1 MGQSRMEN
9 AAYSGLGF
17 AELVAEAEGAAAI
30 GGPHAAAAL
39 YQAWISGRS
48 VGEPQ
53 LHLAWFNLASVL
65 NGSGDVQGAI
75 VGYRIALAQRPE
87 FHQAAINLGLLLEQA
102 GDAGSALDVWRK
114 AMQGDDARTALIN
127 HEGRLLEQSGLLAEA
142 ERALFRSLLTTPL
155 QPDVIQHWVHLR
167 QRMCLWPAL
176 GEVPGLTAGQVGDYC
191 GPLAALALFDRVA
204 TQTRV
209 AAAWIERKT
218 APAASRLSPDEGYRH
233 DRLRIGYLSS
243 DFCRHAMS
251 FLVAELFE
259 RHDRSRFEIYG
270 YCATQEDGSD
280 IRQRVLAA
288 FDHVRPI
295 RHLSDEAAAKLI
307 RSDEIDVLVDLNG
320 LTRGARLQVLRWRP
334 APVQA
339 TYLGFVGP
347 VPLPE
352 LDYLFCDDFV
362 VPDAVAAEY
371 RPAPLAI
378 APMYQANDS
387 RREAGPVPTRLQAG
401 LPDTGFVFCCFSNHY
416 KITET
421 MFADWLAILRRVDGS
436 VLWLVADNEWSCAN
450 LRCAAERHGV
460 DPERIVF
467 GRRVPPAEYMA
478 RLGVADLF
486 LDTCPYNAGTVASDA
501 TRMGLPLLTLAGE
514 AFASRMAARLLLA
527 LDAGEGIAESREA
540 YVEAAVRLA
549 TDADA
554 YSAYKQKFSF
564 ETWARTV
571 GDIGALTRQ
580 LEATLARIARK
591 DDRPATKADRHA
603 GRRPL
608 DGNAAACGGKAG
620 GLCDAA
626 E

>member
-1 MGQSRMEN
+1 MEQSRLED
-9 AAYSGLGF
+9 AAYSGFGF
-17 AELVAEAEGAAAI
+17 AELVAEAERAAAI
-30 GGPHAAAAL
+30 GGPRAAAAL
-39 YQAWISGRS
+39 YQAWIAERSG
-48 VGEPQ
+48 GEPQ
-53 LHLAWFNLASVL
+53 LHLAWFNLASAL

-102 GDAGSALDVWRK
+102 GDAGGALDTWRK
-114 AMQGDDARTALIN
+114 ARQRDDARTALIN
-127 HEGRLLEQSGLLAEA
+127 HEGRLLEQAGRLVEA

-176 GEVPGLTAGQVGDYC
+176 GEVPGLTAEQVGDHC

-209 AAAWIERKT
+209 GAGWIERKT
-218 APAASRLSPDEGYRH
+218 APAGSRLSPDEGYGH
-233 DRLRIGYLSS
+233 GRLRIGYLSS

-270 YCATQEDGSD
+270 YCATHEDGSD

-288 FDHVRPI
+288 FDHVRPV

-387 RREAGPVPTRLQAG
+387 RRAVGPVPTRPQAG

-421 MFADWLAILRRVDGS
+421 VFADWLAILGRVDGS
-436 VLWLVADNEWSCAN
+436 VLWLVSDNEWSCAN
-450 LRCAAERHGV
+450 LRCAAERSGV

-486 LDTCPYNAGTVASDA
+486 LDTYPYNAGTVASDA

-549 TDADA
+549 TDAEA
-554 YSAYKQKFSF
+554 YAEYKQKFSF
-564 ETWARTV
+564 DTWTRTV

-580 LEATLARIARK
+580 LEATLVRIAR
-591 DDRPATKADRHA
+591 R
-603 GRRPL
+603 G
-608 DGNAAACGGKAG
+608 
-620 GLCDAA
+620 
-626 E
+626 